1 MSPTALLRRVGQAFL
16 VLALAYTAAYVL
28 LAALPGDAVMAR
40 FGSPDLGLS
49 PEQLAEI
56 RASYGVD
63 RPIVTRYLDSIGAFL
78 SGDLGY
84 SVASGAAVS
93 DLIAEALPST
103 LALAGIAL
111 AGAVFLAVVIAFTAS
126 YGKGRWLRRLFRNLP
141 PLFVSLPVFWIGIVL
156 IQVFSFKLG
165 LVPVIGASPAQALI
179 LPAITLT
186 IPIAAPL
193 AQVFLRS
200 IDEVREQ
207 PFVNVVRARGASTSW
222 LLWRNVAP
230 NALLP
235 ALTMAGLLFGELV
248 GGAIVTEAVFG
259 RVGIGSLT
267 AQAVAQ
273 RDTPVLLAVVV
284 IATAVFVTIN
294 LLVDLLYPVLDA
306 RLRHRGGGRSARRA
320 GSAGAGSAGVSAE
333 GAVPADPEPT
343 GAEPAG
349 TRAPRATV
357 RDTALETAGETR

>member
-1 MSPTALLRRVGQAFL
+1 MTLGLLARRVGQAFL

-28 LAALPGDAVMAR
+28 LAALPGDAVLAR
-40 FGSPDLGLS
+40 YGNPELGLS

-56 RASYGVD
+56 RATYGVD
-63 RPIVTRYLDSIGAFL
+63 RPFIARYLDSIGAFL
-78 SGDLGY
+78 RGDFGY
-84 SVASGAAVS
+84 SVYSGAKVS
-93 DLIAEALPST
+93 DMIAEALPST
-103 LALAGIAL
+103 LTLAGIAL
-111 AGAVFLAVVIAFTAS
+111 VGAVFLAVVIAFTAS
-126 YGKGRWLRRLFRNLP
+126 FGPGRWLRGLFRNLP

-179 LPAITLT
+179 LPAITLM

-207 PFVNVVRARGASTSW
+207 PFVAVVRARGASTSW

-284 IATAVFVTIN
+284 IATVVFVTIN
-294 LLVDLLYPVLDA
+294 LVVDLLYPVLDA
-306 RLRHRGGGRSARRA
+306 RLRRSGTATRTPTRSAT
-320 GSAGAGSAGVSAE
+320 SAG
-333 GAVPADPEPT
+333 
-343 GAEPAG
+343 G
-349 TRAPRATV
+349 TR
-357 RDTALETAGETR
+357 

>member
-1 MSPTALLRRVGQAFL
+1 MSLAFLARRIGQAL
-16 VLALAYTAAYVL
+16 AVLALAYTGAFVL
-28 LAALPGDAVMAR
+28 LQALPGDAVMAR
-40 FGSPDLGLS
+40 FGSPDLGLTT
-49 PEQLAEI
+49 EQLAEI
-56 RASYGVD
+56 SATYGAD
-63 RPIVTRYLDSIGAFL
+63 EPLFTRYFASLAGFL
-78 SGDLGY
+78 TGDLGT
-84 SVASGAAVS
+84 SVASGAQVS
-93 DLIAEALPST
+93 ALLAEALPQTLT
-103 LALAGIAL
+103 LAVIAMT
-111 AGAVFLAVVIAFTAS
+111 GAIFLAVTIAFTAS
-126 YGKGRWLRRLFRNLP
+126 FGRGRLLRNAVRNLP

-165 LVPVIGASPAQALI
+165 LIPVIGATPGQALV
-179 LPAITLT
+179 LPAITLM

-273 RDTPVLLAVVV
+273 RDTPVLLAIVV
-284 IATAVFVTIN
+284 IAAAVFVTIN
-294 LLVDLLYPVLDA
+294 LVVDLLYPVLDA
-306 RLRHRGGGRSARRA
+306 RLRSEKPGDKAGNKASKSSRS
-320 GSAGAGSAGVSAE
+320 S
-333 GAVPADPEPT
+333 
-343 GAEPAG
+343 AEPALEG
-349 TRAPRATV
+349 ATS
-357 RDTALETAGETR
+357 